1 MTDPTVSEATIVSLA
16 REESGRVIALLAH
29 RFGDLDLA
37 DESVQDALLEALESW
52 PINGIPSNPPAW
64 LYTVARNKA
73 IDRLRRA
80 ASARRRML
88 DSAHELTAEPWQEEP
103 DMIVENSFVGD
114 EQLRLLLLCCHP
126 ALDRNTQ
133 VALTLRLVG
142 GLTTPEIAAAFLVP
156 EATLA
161 QRIVRA
167 KRKIRD
173 AGIPLNIPAHLDER
187 VDALLDVLYLIFNEG
202 YLSRGS
208 GDSAIRVDLM
218 DEAVRL
224 TEQATELLPPN
235 PEVLGLL
242 AVELFGQ
249 SRVST
254 RLDRDGELILL
265 DSQDRSRWDSES
277 IARANR
283 VLVSALAAMRPGPF
297 QVQAMIAAHH
307 ANARTAADTD
317 WSAIAAL
324 YSQLS
329 AMTHSPIVEVN
340 RAVAVAMADGPLA
353 GLAVLDAVEGLD
365 GYYLLHSTRG
375 ELLLRSLDHPAAV
388 EAFRRARTLA
398 TNRAEKRHLDR
409 RISETSQN
417 NSRDLSI

>member
-52 PINGIPSNPPAW
+52 PVNGIPSNPPAW

-80 ASARRRML
+80 ASARRRIL
-88 DSAHELTAEPWQEEP
+88 DAAHELTAEPWQEEP

-173 AGIPLNIPAHLDER
+173 AGIPLNIPAQLDER

-265 DSQDRSRWDSES
+265 DSQDRSRWDSGS

-283 VLVSALAAMRPGPF
+283 VLGSALSAMSPGPF

-329 AMTHSPIVEVN
+329 AMTRSPIVEVN

-375 ELLLRSLDHPAAV
+375 ELLLRSLDHRAAL
-388 EAFRRARTLA
+388 EAFLRARTLA

-409 RISETSQN
+409 RISENSQK
-417 NSRDLSI
+417 